1 MQLGRIYEQC
11 RPGRHS
17 SCSTGRLAS
26 LPLRAA
32 DSVLSCTCFRLALSG
47 SVLGGSVT
55 CLMSSAS
62 IGQHCQEDFEA
73 AWCRDS
79 SSFMDRDNLNQRTRR
94 GRNLDCCGPCNR
106 IPSGSSLPKEPGIT
120 RTADV
125 FGDVRQRLSMIMQ
138 TCADVLSRTFFH
150 SLHHDSG
157 TTTLDCQVEAW
168 NHCEWQRVEVGIGSL
183 QQHQI

>member
-1 MQLGRIYEQC
+1 MSSRSPQLLQ
-11 RPGRHS
+11 HWQTS
-17 SCSTGRLAS
+17 LA
-26 LPLRAA
+26 A
-32 DSVLSCTCFRLALSG
+32 ALSSGQLHLLQAG
-47 SVLGGSVT
+47 SVPGGSRT

-79 SSFMDRDNLNQRTRR
+79 SSFMDRDNLIQRTR
-94 GRNLDCCGPCNR
+94 GACNLDCCRGGPCNR

-125 FGDVRQRLSMIMQ
+125 FGDVKQRLSMIMQ